1 MLKKK
6 RNTLKKL
13 IASSERYEFEFSP
26 LEEKHVRMLFV
37 AYKKGTFDRMELADD
52 LTPLE
57 FIKVLEDLSVGSK
70 LYVYTD
76 NTGNPMVLITLSLG
90 GVPEVHAYFTQRASD
105 RQRLMIGVLFF
116 GGVGKTRKVITQSSN
131 AFLEYFKRISSY
143 GILRKVG
150 DIEDAYPDEDNTT
163 GTVFQARNVNTKLL
177 TPIEV

>member
-1 MLKKK
+1 MPKKK

-13 IASSERYEFEFSP
+13 IASSERYKFEFSP
-26 LEEKHVRMLFV
+26 LKDTHVRLFYA
-37 AYKKGTFDRMELADD
+37 AYKRGTFDRMELDDD

-57 FIKVLEDLSVGSK
+57 FIKVLEDLSVDSK

-76 NTGNPMVLITLSLG
+76 STGNPMVLITLSLG
-90 GVPEVHAYFTQRASD
+90 GVPEVHAYFTQWASN

-116 GGVGKTRKVITQSSN
+116 GGIGKTHKVITQSSN
-131 AFLEYFKRISSY
+131 FFLSYFKKLSSY

-150 DIEDAYPDEDNTT
+150 DIEDAYPDEDNTM

-177 TPIEV
+177 TPLEV